1 MPPEPKEQNGP
12 ITGYSIFVNVV
23 SEPTKHFGVTAYLMT
38 VRVAAYVM
46 AYNFSDLRPYTKY
59 TFRVQAVND
68 MGFGPYSNTLIST
81 TFEAGKPIFI
91 RLSVGVN
98 CRFANE
104 TD

>member
-12 ITGYSIFVNVV
+12 ITGYDIFVNVV
-23 SEPTKHFGVTAYLMT
+23 SEPTEHFSVTAYFMT
-38 VRVAAYVM
+38 VRVAAYMM
-46 AYNFSDLRPYTKY
+46 AYNATDLRPYTKY

-68 MGFGPYSNTLIST
+68 MGVGPSSSTLIST

-91 RLSVGVN
+91 PLSFGVN
-98 CRFANE
+98 CLFAKE